1 MVVCSLPPFETLYFG
16 ARESSDIK
24 PVNHVDDLAA
34 AVKLCSVVI
43 HHRKVTTPPYPTAK
57 QVMLVK
63 LLQHTYVGQ
72 VSHLSTTL
80 IHILMQP
87 ASGVNFTCSRVMII

>member
-1 MVVCSLPPFETLYFG
+1 MVVCSLPSFGTLYFG
-16 ARESSDIK
+16 AREPSDIK

-34 AVKLCSVVI
+34 AKLCSVVI
-43 HHRKVTTPPYPTAK
+43 NHRKVTTPPYPTAK

-87 ASGVNFTCSRVMII
+87 ASGVDFTCSRVIII